1 MLVLISDI
9 YDHLPAEKAA
19 LSKTP
24 KITEDFTPRIK
35 ALWLFAVTILTKN
48 PPLRVAVSD
57 TSIPKASTRYPV
69 LLVVM
74 GKGMPIVKMLF
85 HPLCS
90 KVSIHEN

>member
-1 MLVLISDI
+1 M
-9 YDHLPAEKAA
+9 EKAA

-24 KITEDFTPRIK
+24 KTTEDFTPRIK

-48 PPLRVAVSD
+48 PPLRIAVSD
-57 TSIPKASTRYPV
+57 TSIPKGQHQVPRSTRGH
-69 LLVVM
+69 
-74 GKGMPIVKMLF
+74 GKRYADRKILF